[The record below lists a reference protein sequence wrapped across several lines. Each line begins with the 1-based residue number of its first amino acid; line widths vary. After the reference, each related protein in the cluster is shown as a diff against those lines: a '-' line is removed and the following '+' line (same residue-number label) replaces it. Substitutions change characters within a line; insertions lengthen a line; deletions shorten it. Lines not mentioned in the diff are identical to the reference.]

1 MRYVSGFV
9 ALSIGLCLL
18 AAAVTL
24 GLIGGVATAS
34 VTDQTA
40 IHMGTD
46 QPAGPVG
53 QIQAPEQAYQT
64 EMIIELQPDQSA
76 EWTVT
81 TSYEF
86 ADAEQREAFETTAQE
101 YEAGDSAAGPRIEP
115 FENIAVQAS
124 ETTDR
129 EMELTGVS
137 REATVNETAGE
148 LRLSFTWSQF
158 LSREE
163 GRLSL
168 GDVFV
173 VGEDERWLRSLSESQ
188 VLRIRAPDG
197 YSIESSTVSFEE
209 NTVVQ
214 RGPHRFDTEEHISM
228 TFEESQPSTPDD
240 VDSGIP
246 GDTNGDLGRL
256 LAVIAGAAVVVG
268 ALAIGV
274 FLWRRRTDSATTAA
288 GGTATTTADREGSQ
302 PGNES
307 TPAQNID
314 AESEADTAEDLSL
327 LSDEERVERLLE
339 QNGGRMKQAA
349 IVAETEWSDA
359 KVSQLLSAMA
369 ADDRVEKLRLG
380 RENLISLPETSPA
393 DPGDEP
399 DADAANGT
407 EGDENGPGS
416 R

>member
-1 MRYVSGFV
+1 MRCVSRFV
-9 ALSIGLCLL
+9 ALSVGLCLL
-18 AAAVTL
+18 AAAVVF
-24 GLIGGVATAS
+24 GIAGGVPAAS
-34 VTDQTA
+34 IADQPVYA
-40 IHMGTD
+40 GTD
-46 QPAGPVG
+46 QPTERVG
-53 QIQAPEQAYQT
+53 QIQAAEQASQT
-64 EMIIELQPDQSA
+64 EIVVALQPDQSA

-86 ADAEQREAFETTAQE
+86 ADAAQREAFETTAEQ
-101 YEAGDSAAGPRIEP
+101 YEAGDGEAGPRVEP
-115 FENIAVQAS
+115 FENIAAQAS

-129 EMELTGVS
+129 DMEITAVS
-137 REATVNETAGE
+137 REATVNQTAGE
-148 LRLSFTWSQF
+148 LQLSFTWSGF

-173 VGEDERWLRSLSESQ
+173 VGEDERWLRSLSEDQ
-188 VLRIRAPDG
+188 VLRIRAPEG

-214 RGPHRFDTEEHISM
+214 RGPHQFDTEEHISM
-228 TFEESQPSTPDD
+228 TFEESTPTQPNGEEPT
-240 VDSGIP
+240 GLIP
-246 GDTNGDLGRL
+246 F
-256 LAVIAGAAVVVG
+256 IAGGAALLG
-268 ALAIGV
+268 GLAIGL
-274 FLWRRRTDSATTAA
+274 FLWRRRTATTDEPA
-288 GGTATTTADREGSQ
+288 GADAGAHGNGSQ
-302 PGNES
+302 GVQPPE
-307 TPAQNID
+307 PD
-314 AESEADTAEDLSL
+314 AAAASEGRTEEDLSL

-380 RENLISLPETSPA
+380 RENLISLPETSPV
-393 DPGDEP
+393 DSGDEP
-399 DADAANGT
+399 SGTDATNGR
-407 EGDENGPGS
+407 EGGDNGSGS